1 MVVGRLLVYGVRI
14 VWLYQF
20 TSKGTSSMKKAGVF
34 LLPLFLI
41 LALGIGACGKSAG
54 GNNNPGTSTPSN
66 QVAMDATNFVNN
78 TVSVKA
84 GASVHFDDPADSGGT
99 HIICVGENGQCS
111 NDANAPKDL
120 QGSGFTINAGQ
131 TKDVT
136 FDKAGTYKVTCSI
149 HPDMNLTVTV
159 Q

>member
-1 MVVGRLLVYGVRI
+1 
-14 VWLYQF
+14 
-20 TSKGTSSMKKAGVF
+20 MKKAGVF
-34 LLPLFLI
+34 LLPLLLI
-41 LALGIGACGKSAG
+41 LVLGIAACGKTGG
-54 GNNNPGTSTPSN
+54 GNNTTGTGPSN
-66 QVAMDATNFVNN
+66 QVTMDATNFVNN
-78 TVSVKA
+78 TVTIKA
-84 GASVHFDDPADSGGT
+84 GESVHFNDPADSGGT

-120 QGSGFTINAGQ
+120 QGTGFNIDAGQ

>member
-1 MVVGRLLVYGVRI
+1 
-14 VWLYQF
+14 
-20 TSKGTSSMKKAGVF
+20 MKKSGAL

-41 LALGIGACGKSAG
+41 LMLAMIACGKSVG
-54 GNNNPGTSTPSN
+54 TTGNPGGGPPAN
-66 QVAMDATNFVNN
+66 QVSMDATDFVNT
-78 TVSVKA
+78 TVTIKA
-84 GASVHFDDPADSGGT
+84 GSSVHFDDPSDSGGT
-99 HIICVGENGQCS
+99 HIICAGANGQCS

-120 QGSGFTINAGQ
+120 QGTGFQIDAGQ

-136 FDKAGTYKVTCSI
+136 FPTAGTYKITCSI